1 MHWLLFGI
9 AALGFGAAFFAPT
22 PGFIG
27 IGMTVGFVCLFA
39 AFLVMISSRISE
51 RSRSDAVLLTDA
63 DVNALRKRVRE
74 ARDATKTPV
83 PPPRKG

>member
-9 AALGFGAAFFAPT
+9 AAIGFGAAFFAPS

-27 IGMTVGFVCLFA
+27 IGMIVGFVSLFA

-74 ARDATKTPV
+74 AREAAKTPS
-83 PPPRKG
+83 PERKR